1 MTNKIAAAKKIGA
14 NQITMLAPAMNP
26 EIMKLIEGES
36 VKNANKIMK
45 AYNDE
50 NTKTRIAAARKK
62 LFATEL

>member
-14 NQITMLAPAMNP
+14 NQTEMVSPAMNP